1 MDKRFPIEDQI
12 EMLASALRGR
22 VVTPKDAD
30 YEALRQLAHTNYDAR
45 PAAVIRV
52 ANAADVAAVINFV
65 QATDLPLAVRS
76 GGHSAIGGSGC
87 TGGIVMDLRD
97 LTALDIDEAA
107 KTAWVGSGLSAGEV
121 SAAVTERKLIIGF
134 GDSSTVG
141 VGGLT
146 LGGGI
151 GYMARKHGLTID
163 NLLAAEIVTAS
174 GDILIV
180 DAGNHSDL
188 FWALRGGG
196 GNFGVVTAFHFR
208 LIRLPA
214 RLLGGMLVYPAEMAR
229 EVIRNFREVL
239 PGAPDEIGSAISLT
253 SAPDAPIFPEAV
265 RGKAVVLVHL
275 LYAGEYAAGEAAT
288 ATIRAFGPPLADM
301 VGPTSYVEHQ
311 GTTPLAP
318 GYRNYW
324 TADFYDSLPDEAVD
338 ILAAAAQDPISPSTN
353 IFIAPGGGY
362 ASRIAEDAT
371 AFGERRAPFNIHY
384 LASWPDAAF
393 DAEGTRRIKAVSAAM
408 KPWSTGRV
416 YLNYIGNEGQTRID
430 NAFGPAKMA
439 RLRALKAK
447 WDPDNFFRNN
457 QNISPAAQG

>member
-1 MDKRFPIEDQI
+1 MIET
-12 EMLASALRGR
+12 ETALRISGFR
-22 VVTPKDAD
+22 GTLFERDHPGYDEARRIYNGMFNRRPLVVARCISAD
-30 YEALRQLAHTNYDAR
+30 DVVAALAYARREALPVSVYGGGH
-45 PAAVIRV
+45 AV
-52 ANAADVAAVINFV
+52 
-65 QATDLPLAVRS
+65 TGLAVCDDGVCIDLRGMKGISIDAAAQTCRAEAGLNWGEFDRATAAHGLAVTGGRAVTTGIS
-76 GGHSAIGGSGC
+76 GLALGSG
-87 TGGIVMDLRD
+87 
-97 LTALDIDEAA
+97 
-107 KTAWVGSGLSAGEV
+107 SGWL
-121 SAAVTERKLIIGF
+121 ERKIGF
-134 GDSSTVG
+134 TC
-141 VGGLT
+141 
-146 LGGGI
+146 
-151 GYMARKHGLTID
+151 D
-163 NLLAAEIVTAS
+163 NLIKAEIVTADGRKVMAS
-174 GDILIV
+174 ETE
-180 DAGNHSDL
+180 NPDL
-188 FWALRGGG
+188 FWGVRGGG